1 MIVEEKI
8 TGTLCRY
15 HPGSKDPKYT
25 VSWIL
30 TDDNE
35 IKGFMMSEIARG
47 FGVEFAAWV
56 QQQRKPLRVMTAVR
70 SVATMAKRF
79 GFVELEKK

>member
-8 TGTLCRY
+8 AGTLCRY
-15 HPGSKDPKYT
+15 HPDPNDPKYT
-25 VSWIL
+25 VSWIC
-30 TDDNE
+30 TKDGE
-35 IKGFMMSEIARG
+35 IKGFMMTEISRD

-56 QQQRKPLRVMTAVR
+56 QAQEKPLKVVTAIR
-70 SVATMAKRF
+70 SIAAIAKRF